1 MSNRPSHGLND
12 QQLRFADEYLI
23 DFNASAAYER
33 AGYAA
38 RGKARDAN
46 ASRLLA
52 NPELQAYLSTR
63 KQALL
68 KRTETDQDA
77 ALERLKA
84 LALGDRRALFNPEGG
99 FKDIHEMTVEQA
111 AMIQGIEVVEM
122 ATGTGKARKVI
133 GYTKKVKLVNSLDA
147 VRTLGQHFGL
157 FAKKHEHTHRVEGLA
172 GVLQE
177 IDGAETGPGPSQ

>member
-1 MSNRPSHGLND
+1 MTEKDHGLND
-12 QQLRFADEYLI
+12 QQRRFADEYLV
-23 DFNASAAYER
+23 DFNGSAAYER

-38 RGKARDAN
+38 KGKAREVG

-52 NPELQAYLSTR
+52 NAKVQAYLATR

-77 ALERLKA
+77 ALERLKV

-99 FKDIHEMTVEQA
+99 FKDIHDMTAEEA
-111 AMIQGIEVVEM
+111 AMIQGIEVVEL
-122 ATGTGKARKVI
+122 ATGSGEKRKVV
-133 GYTKKVKLVNSLDA
+133 GHTKKVRLVNSLDA

-172 GVLQE
+172 GILQE
-177 IDGAETGPGPSQ
+177 IDGADTGPGPSV